1 MPRGKQEAG
10 MAFDV
15 IARGGPGEGTSSHE
29 SAMAAYEHAV
39 RLLGEGLSFVA
50 IQDEGGQEYSTG
62 DFAERYLDP
71 LGKPGEGQA

>member
-1 MPRGKQEAG
+1 
-10 MAFDV
+10 MAFEV
-15 IARGGPGEGTSSHE
+15 IARGGPGEGQSSHE

-50 IQDEGGQEYSTG
+50 IRDEEGQEYSTG

-71 LGKPGEGQA
+71 LGKPADSQS

>member
-1 MPRGKQEAG
+1 
-10 MAFDV
+10 MAIEV
-15 IARGGPGEGTSSHE
+15 IARGGPWEGRSSHE

-50 IQDEGGQEYSTG
+50 IRDEEGQEYSTG

-71 LGKPGEGQA
+71 LGKPADSQS